1 MFLEF
6 RLEPAL
12 PVDKEQADRFGSM
25 DVYRRLTSICNA
37 QGFLYGEWPPR
48 VATASCGGAVLVATR
63 RDDMAYITT
72 TDGRRRIFKKALISD
87 DKLDYALTS
96 ITANNAGQF
105 SKLAIELLGSVIQ
118 CVLTLTPSTSFKAS
132 ASEALHSAQSVLR
145 FSVTCK
151 YVWNAYR
158 GLLPQ
163 RLEVAARRCTSIQ
176 ASLEATSA
184 SEHQQ
189 PFYQQVLLEER
200 SRIPLK
206 VLEQAHEYVCLD
218 VATDINAK
226 ARRSCNLVMS
236 SPNAK
241 HCSEL
246 LKEAFNGRIP
256 TPRVKVANALKSS
269 RGNMH
274 NSASPIAVVKGA
286 GTHCAISLEHVDLA
300 TMGRG
305 DPRPRPWAS
314 EHAAVFGPNGYLHLE
329 NVPDRVASG
338 LLVLDDARKNQA
350 AAHMEA
356 VPTCAL
362 PLFSESDMRKATYLH
377 RPPVVRQM
385 RFDKCGNFLAVVS
398 QRSQHYEGDAKWM
411 ISQETD
417 VRVFRTTPYEA
428 GGKID
433 GKEQLVLKLKGDCT
447 DDYTSL
453 ENFGWEQAHLDGR
466 IEVWFCDKANTLNI
480 LDASDLRRLI
490 RHCHTNDRRQAPALY
505 TYKRVGSGPDW
516 VYEEQRCEQRE
527 EDRAGGWLDRVCNEE
542 CKGNDV
548 DKGLVSFDCTCCG
561 TFTSSVWRLNSGYT
575 CGTLMQWTIE
585 RETPD
590 QLGGHLIAK
599 ATVHESYQVEPLN
612 VKILPPGNAVAAICL
627 ENQSRSVKVKI
638 FATAKSESSYFDADA
653 NAYGAAPAFHHLY
666 TVEAAHDFNN
676 QWSDVTSHFAYIDVF
691 SDGRTALSPC
701 GRFLVATMKYL
712 DLGVAII
719 DLCPH
724 QLEFTWNRL
733 ETDVPPAA
741 LAWNSAGIWVQ
752 TKQGVLL
759 LGHN

>member
-1 MFLEF
+1 M
-6 RLEPAL
+6 
-12 PVDKEQADRFGSM
+12 
-25 DVYRRLTSICNA
+25 T
-37 QGFLYGEWPPR
+37 
-48 VATASCGGAVLVATR
+48 
-63 RDDMAYITT
+63 YITSV
-72 TDGRRRIFKKALISD
+72 DGRRRLFKKAWISD
-87 DKLDYALTS
+87 DKFDYAFTS
-96 ITANNAGQF
+96 DTAKNATPF
-105 SKLAIELLGSVIQ
+105 SKLPIELLGSVIQ
-118 CVLTLTPSTSFKAS
+118 CVLTLTPSTLFRDSCR
-132 ASEALHSAQSVLR
+132 EALANAQSLLR
-145 FSVTCK
+145 FSATCK

-163 RLEVAARRCTSIQ
+163 RLEVTARRCTSIQ
-176 ASLEATSA
+176 ASLEATPA
-184 SEHQQ
+184 CNLQQQ

-200 SRIPLK
+200 SRFFLK
-206 VLEQAHEYVCLD
+206 VLEQAREYMCLN

-256 TPRVKVANALKSS
+256 TPRVKVVNALKSS

-274 NSASPIAVVKGA
+274 NLPSPIAVVKGA
-286 GTHCAISLEHVDLA
+286 GTRCAISLEHIDLA
-300 TMGRG
+300 TIGRN
-305 DPRPRPWAS
+305 DPQQWTS
-314 EHAAVFGPNGYLHLE
+314 EHATVFGPNGYLHLE

-362 PLFSESDMRKATYLH
+362 PLFSESDMREATYLR

-398 QRSQHYEGDAKWM
+398 QRIQHYEGNARHT
-411 ISQETD
+411 ISLETD

-447 DDYTSL
+447 DDYASIDVI
-453 ENFGWEQAHLDGR
+453 NFEQLQLDGWV
-466 IEVWFCDKANTLNI
+466 EVWFCDKANTLNI
-480 LDASDLRRLI
+480 LDASDLRRMI
-490 RHCHTNDRRQAPALY
+490 RHCPTNNLRQAPALY
-505 TYKRVGSGPDW
+505 TYKRVGSGHDW

-527 EDRAGGWLDRVCNEE
+527 EDRAGGWLDRVCNEKF
-542 CKGNDV
+542 KGDGV

-561 TFTSSVWRLNSGYT
+561 TFTSSVWRLHSGDTYE
-575 CGTLMQWTIE
+575 TLTLWTIE
-585 RETPD
+585 RETSD
-590 QLGGHLIAK
+590 HGHLIAK
-599 ATVHESYQVEPLN
+599 ATVYKSNNVEPLS
-612 VKILPPGNAVAAICL
+612 VKILPSGNAVAVICM
-627 ENQSRSVKVKI
+627 QKSGGVQVKI
-638 FATAKSESSYFDADA
+638 FAAAKSNSAYFDANA
-653 NAYGAAPAFHHLY
+653 NAHGAAPAFHHLY
-666 TVEAAHDFNN
+666 TVESTQDFNN

-701 GRFLVATMKYL
+701 GRFLVAVMKYL
-712 DLGVAII
+712 DLGVIVI
-719 DLCPH
+719 DLSPDD
-724 QLEFTWNRL
+724 LEFTWNRL
-733 ETDVPPAA
+733 DRDVPPAA
-741 LAWNSAGIWVQ
+741 LAWNSAGIWLQ
-752 TKQGVLL
+752 TKRGVLL